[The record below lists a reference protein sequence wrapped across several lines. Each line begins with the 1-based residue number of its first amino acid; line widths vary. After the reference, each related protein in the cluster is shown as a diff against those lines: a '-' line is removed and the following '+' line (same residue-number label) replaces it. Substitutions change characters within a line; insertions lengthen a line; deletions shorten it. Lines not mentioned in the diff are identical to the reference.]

1 MNIYIS
7 NLESNI
13 KDQDLKDLFQPF
25 GEVASAHIQTDVFTG
40 VSRGFGYVEMTEEA
54 GALKA
59 IDELNQ
65 STVRGLT
72 VSVSPFVPKPSRKGS
87 YKVGN
92 GSMKTYKFRKN

>member
-13 KDQDLKDLFQPF
+13 NDEDLKSLFQPF
-25 GEVASAHIQTDVFTG
+25 GVVASAQIQTDVFTG
-40 VSRGFGYVEMTEEA
+40 VSRGFGYVEMTEESS
-54 GALKA
+54 ALKA

-65 STVRGLT
+65 SSVRGLT
-72 VSVSPFVPKPSRKGS
+72 VSVSHFVPKPSQKGS

-92 GSMKTYKFRKN
+92 GSMKTYTFRKN

>member
-7 NLESNI
+7 NLDSNL

-25 GEVASAHIQTDVFTG
+25 GDVTSARIQTDVFTG
-40 VSRGFGYVEMTEEA
+40 ASRGFGFVEMSEES

-59 IDELNQ
+59 IEDLHQ
-65 STVRGLT
+65 STVRGLI
-72 VSVSPFVPKPSRKGS
+72 VSVSQMEPKATLKGS

-92 GSMKTYKFRKN
+92 GHMNIYKFRKN

>member
-7 NLESNI
+7 NLDSNL

-25 GEVASAHIQTDVFTG
+25 GAVTSAQIQTDVFTG
-40 VSRGFGYVEMTEEA
+40 VSRGFGYVEMAEEA
-54 GALKA
+54 SALKA

-65 STVRGLT
+65 STVHGLI
-72 VSVSPFVPKPSRKGS
+72 VSVSPSVSKQSPKGS

-92 GSMKTYKFRKN
+92 GSINAYKFKKN

>member
-13 KDQDLKDLFQPF
+13 KDTDLKDLFEPF
-25 GEVASAHIQTDVFTG
+25 GEVASARIQTDVFTG

-72 VSVSPFVPKPSRKGS
+72 VSVSPYLPKPSHQGS

-92 GSMKTYKFRKN
+92 GSIKTYKFRKN